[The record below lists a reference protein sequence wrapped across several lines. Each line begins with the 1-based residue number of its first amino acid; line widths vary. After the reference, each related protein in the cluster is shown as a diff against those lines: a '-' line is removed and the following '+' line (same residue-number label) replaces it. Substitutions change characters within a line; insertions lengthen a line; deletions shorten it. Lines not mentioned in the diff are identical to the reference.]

1 LKLHDTRVTIMQ
13 NSFGNIKKP
22 LLFLLLSALSVVY
35 LGGCSGDGPALQA
48 LPQTLNFA
56 AAPPL
61 TLGGSAT
68 VSASASSGLPVSYTS
83 ITPTVCSVDGTTGL
97 VHDLSIGTCTIAANQ
112 SGNTQFAPAAQLT
125 QSLAV
130 VFNPN
135 QSISFA
141 AAPALSLGGTASVSA
156 TASSGLPV
164 SYSSITP
171 GVCSVDSS
179 SGLVT
184 DLAAGACIIAAD
196 QTGGA
201 QVNPAPQATQTMT
214 VATPSGISVP
224 GAPTGVSASAGAA
237 ANTVRIDIGGTNSG
251 GSPITG
257 YSVTSSPAGI
267 AAVGSAS
274 PITVSCPSSCAG
286 YAFSVTASNAV
297 GAGAASAFS
306 DVITSY
312 DVVETFLEPDTQPKN
327 SIFVGSF
334 TLNSTTGTVS
344 NLKGILSESM
354 TGASIAYPNDNMT
367 WLPLNNQLSSLPV
380 TLGGVDGLL
389 VTTFLLNTT
398 NSLSANPAF
407 GGSDGW
413 SPGTGFG
420 LYYGFPGPNP
430 GNAYA
435 RVFVN
440 IKDPTAALTQ
450 AQIDKL
456 AYADCTPGGMM
467 GATCMIGTTVAGY
480 GSIGT
485 MSGYPVSQTVTRP

>member
-1 LKLHDTRVTIMQ
+1 VTIMQ
-13 NSFGNIKKP
+13 NISSSIKKSS
-22 LLFLLLSALSVVY
+22 LFLLLSALSVVS
-35 LGGCSGDGPALQA
+35 LGGCSGDGPAIQA
-48 LPQTLNFA
+48 HPQTLSFTT
-56 AAPPL
+56 APTL
-61 TLGGSAT
+61 ALGGSASVT
-68 VSASASSGLPVSYTS
+68 ASASSGLPVSYSST
-83 ITPTVCSVDGTTGL
+83 TPTVCSVDSFTGI
-97 VHDLSIGTCTIAANQ
+97 VNGLSTGTCTIAANQ
-112 SGNTQFAPAAQLT
+112 SGNTQYAPAVQVT
-125 QSLAV
+125 QSLSV
-130 VFNPN
+130 VSSPN

-164 SYSSITP
+164 SYSSITSA
-171 GVCSVDSS
+171 VCAVDAS

-196 QTGGA
+196 QAGGA
-201 QVNPAPQATQTMT
+201 QVNPAPQATQTLT
-214 VATPSGISVP
+214 VITPSGISAP
-224 GAPTGVSASAGAA
+224 GAPTGVSASAGAT
-237 ANTVRIDIGGTNSG
+237 ANTVRVSIGGTNSG

-257 YSVTSSPAGI
+257 YSVTSRPAGI
-267 AAVGSAS
+267 SAGGSAS
-274 PITVSCPSSCAG
+274 PITVSCPTSCAG
-286 YAFSVTASNAV
+286 YAFSVTASNAS
-297 GAGAASAFS
+297 GAGAASVFA

-327 SIFVGSF
+327 SMFVGSF

-354 TGASIAYPNDNMT
+354 TGGSFAYPNDNMT

-380 TLGGVDGLL
+380 TVGGVDGLL
-389 VTTFLLNTT
+389 VTAFLLNTT
-398 NSLSANPAF
+398 NTLSANPAF
-407 GGSDGW
+407 SGSDGW

-440 IKDPTAALTQ
+440 LKDPTAVLTQ

-467 GATCMIGTTVAGY
+467 GSTCMIGTTVAGY
-480 GSIGT
+480 GALGT
-485 MSGYPVSQTVTRP
+485 MSGYPVSQTVTRR